1 MGEIIG
7 IANQKGGVGKTTT
20 AVNLSASLALCNKK
34 VLLIDFDPQANATLS
49 CGIKRNAI
57 KSTMCHVMSGQ
68 ISMQDI
74 IQNTMLKNLFIAPTD
89 QNLVAVESE
98 FYEQEKSQREMLLR
112 QCIENVRMDYDFIII
127 DSPPALGPLT
137 MNVLSAANSLIVP
150 VQCEFLALDG
160 LAQLMNTVKL
170 IKQFYNKNLVI
181 RGFLPTMYNAR
192 TNLSKQVLDD
202 LLHHVKTDFF
212 SDKEGFVVI
221 PHNVK
226 LAEAPS
232 YGKPIA
238 LYDSKSAG
246 NEAYMR
252 LAKAL
257 LKKQKKDR
265 DGKKSVR

>member
-1 MGEIIG
+1 MSEVIG
-7 IANQKGGVGKTTT
+7 ITNQKGGVGKTTT
-20 AVNLSASLALCNKK
+20 AVNLSASLALCDRK

-49 CGIKRNAI
+49 CGIKRNSV
-57 KSTMCHVMSGQ
+57 KHTMCHVMSGKN
-68 ISMQDI
+68 SMQDV
-74 IQNTMLKNLFIAPTD
+74 IQGTMLKHLFIAPTD

-98 FYEQEKSQREMLLR
+98 FYEKKNGNGGMLLR
-112 QCIENVRMDYDFIII
+112 QCIESIRMDYDFIII

-137 MNVLSAANSLIVP
+137 MNVLIAANSLIVP

-160 LAQLMNTVKL
+160 LAQLMNAVKV
-170 IKQFYNKNLVI
+170 IKQSINKSLAI

-202 LLHHVKTDFF
+202 LLKHVRTNFF
-212 SDKEGFVVI
+212 IDKEGYVII

-238 LYDSKSAG
+238 LYDSKSVG
-246 NEAYMR
+246 NEAYSR

-257 LKKQKKDR
+257 LKKQKRK
-265 DGKKSVR
+265 